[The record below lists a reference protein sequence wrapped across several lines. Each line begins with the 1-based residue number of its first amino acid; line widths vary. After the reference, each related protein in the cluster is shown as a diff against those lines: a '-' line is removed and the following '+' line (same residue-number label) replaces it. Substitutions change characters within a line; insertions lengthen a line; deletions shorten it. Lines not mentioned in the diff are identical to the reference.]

1 MESAGLPVEVERR
14 VAELGTLD
22 CLLAVLS
29 FQHARTI
36 PAVIR
41 GMDKGLTTHFPDARA
56 CILHWDAGSTD
67 GTVEAAAQ
75 AAGALR
81 VVSLTRAVVAG
92 PRAMPPV
99 HGIPGADGAFRQIC
113 QIARLTEARALIL
126 VGADLRAVPDE
137 WVDRLL
143 RPLWTDRLDL
153 VAPLFARPVLDGT
166 LTTCLLHP
174 LTRALYGASVRQM
187 IAAELGLSRP
197 LLSRLGEAPG
207 WGTGASRPL
216 SLFLTTTAAALGAR
230 LGEAWLGVREEEPSE
245 ARLDL
250 GGVMSEVVGAAFA
263 LAELQE
269 EAWRE
274 RQPAPPPA
282 RLGEPALVASEPSP
296 ASQARLV
303 GVFRQGLRDLQP
315 IWEQALSAATLG
327 DLYSLGDLAP
337 DEFAFSADLWAR
349 VVYDMLLA
357 YRFRVLHRDHLLRSL
372 VPLYLGRLAGLSREA
387 AGLPA
392 PRQERLLEG
401 QARAFE
407 REKPEFADRWGQTPT
422 FLTI

>member
-1 MESAGLPVEVERR
+1 MESAELPVEVEHR
-14 VAELGTLD
+14 VAALGTLD

-36 PAVIR
+36 PAIIR
-41 GMDKGLTTHFPDARA
+41 GLDKGMTTHFPDARA
-56 CILHWDAGSTD
+56 CIVHWDAGSTD

-75 AAGALR
+75 AAAALP
-81 VVSLTRAVVAG
+81 VVSLTRVVVAG

-113 QIARLTEARALIL
+113 HVARVTEARALVL

-137 WVDRLL
+137 WVERLL
-143 RPLWTDRLDL
+143 RPIWTDRLDL
-153 VAPLFARPVLDGT
+153 VAPPFARHVLDGT
-166 LTTCLLHP
+166 LTTCLLQP

-187 IAAELGLSRP
+187 IAAELGLSRS
-197 LLSRLGEAPG
+197 LLSRLGETPG

-216 SLFLTTTAAALGAR
+216 SLFLTTTAAALGVR
-230 LGEAWLGVREEEPSE
+230 LGETWLGVREVEPGE

-274 RQPAPPPA
+274 RQQSGPPPA
-282 RLGEPALVASEPSP
+282 RLGDAALVASEPSP

-303 GVFRQGLRDLQP
+303 AVFRQGLRDLQP

-337 DEFAFSADLWAR
+337 DEFGFSADLWAR

-392 PRQERLLEG
+392 HLQERLLEG

-407 REKPEFADRWGQTPT
+407 RGKPELVDRWR
-422 FLTI
+422 

>member
-1 MESAGLPVEVERR
+1 MTSEDLPVEVERR

-22 CLLAVLS
+22 CLLVVLS

-41 GMDKGLTTHFPDARA
+41 GLDKGLTTHFPEARA
-56 CILHWDAGSTD
+56 AIVHWDAGSTD
-67 GTVEAAAQ
+67 GTTDAAAR

-81 VVSLTRAVVAG
+81 VVSLSRAVVAG

-99 HGIPGADGAFRQIC
+99 YGVPGSEGAFRQIC
-113 QIARLTEARALIL
+113 GIARLTGARALIL
-126 VGADLRAVPDE
+126 VGADLRTVPDD
-137 WVDRLL
+137 WVERLL

-153 VAPLFARPVLDGT
+153 VTPLFARHVLDGT

-187 IAAELGLSRP
+187 IAAELGLSGS
-197 LLSRLGEAPG
+197 LLSRLCEAPG
-207 WGTGASRPL
+207 WGSGASRPL

-230 LGEAWLGVREEEPSE
+230 LGEVWLGAREEEPGE

-250 GGVMSEVVGAAFA
+250 GGLMSEVVGAAFA

-274 RQPAPPPA
+274 RPPAPPPA
-282 RLGEPALVASEPSP
+282 RLGEPALVASEPSA
-296 ASQARLV
+296 ASQVRLV
-303 GVFRQGLRDLQP
+303 AVFRQGVRDLQP

-327 DLYSLGDLAP
+327 DVYALGDLAP
-337 DEFAFSADLWAR
+337 EEFGFSGDLWAR

-392 PRQERLLEG
+392 PRQERLLEA

-407 REKPEFADRWGQTPT
+407 REKPEFADRWR
-422 FLTI
+422 